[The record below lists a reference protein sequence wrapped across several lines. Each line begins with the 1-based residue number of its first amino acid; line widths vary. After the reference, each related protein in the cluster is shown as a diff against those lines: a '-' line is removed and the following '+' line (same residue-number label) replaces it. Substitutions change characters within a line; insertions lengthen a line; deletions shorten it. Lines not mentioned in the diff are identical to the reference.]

1 MNFDIAFSR
10 TVGAEGGYVCNPA
23 DPGGETCWGVTVA
36 VARANGYQ
44 GAMRDLPLE
53 TAHII
58 YQARYWTPLRCNDLP
73 PPLAFQ
79 VFDAA
84 VNHGVKQASRWLQ
97 SAAVMPLAD
106 QDGSVGPKTLSAVA
120 QFRADVLVLRF
131 NAQRLA
137 FYAGLP
143 TWPAFGRGWAR
154 RVADNLN
161 FASGDFLTT

>member
-58 YQARYWTPLRCNDLP
+58 YQAQYWTPLRCNDLP

-97 SAAVMPLAD
+97 SAAVMHLAD
-106 QDGSVGPKTLSAVA
+106 QDGSVGPK
-120 QFRADVLVLRF
+120 
-131 NAQRLA
+131 RLA

-143 TWPAFGRGWAR
+143 TWPAFGRDWAR

-161 FASGDFLTT
+161 FASSDFLTT